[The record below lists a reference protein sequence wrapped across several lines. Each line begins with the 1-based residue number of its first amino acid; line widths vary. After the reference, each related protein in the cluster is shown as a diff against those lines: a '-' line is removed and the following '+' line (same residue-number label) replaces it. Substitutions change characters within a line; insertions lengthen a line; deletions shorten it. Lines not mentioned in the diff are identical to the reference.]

1 MQSFSKSR
9 YQLQTKTKGKI
20 DPQIGLSR
28 FNEIQTVRR
37 ILWFK
42 EWCRQIPCK
51 YNPNPAPKCS
61 RIKIQHKSR
70 QIPVPT
76 FWQSFK
82 LKERRQQP
90 GIKSAER
97 QLYRITVEYR
107 NLNRATL
114 NDTTS
119 IELDKESK
127 QYFNF
132 FMQNEIWTNNV
143 LAQSWSGSPKISR
156 DAIEETFSVK
166 MLNKFLILK
175 KIKDFPFTHYGQF
188 LSSF

>member
-1 MQSFSKSR
+1 MKYKESGVFCDSRSGADKCLANITLTQRPSAHELKFS
-9 YQLQTKTKGKI
+9 TKDDKY
-20 DPQIGLSR
+20 LSR
-28 FNEIQTVRR
+28 LSDKASNS
-37 ILWFK
+37 K
-42 EWCRQIPCK
+42 K
-51 YNPNPAPKCS
+51 DNNNPAS
-61 RIKIQHKSR
+61 SQ
-70 QIPVPT
+70 
-76 FWQSFK
+76 
-82 LKERRQQP
+82 
-90 GIKSAER
+90 AER
-97 QLYRITVEYR
+97 QLYRINVDYR